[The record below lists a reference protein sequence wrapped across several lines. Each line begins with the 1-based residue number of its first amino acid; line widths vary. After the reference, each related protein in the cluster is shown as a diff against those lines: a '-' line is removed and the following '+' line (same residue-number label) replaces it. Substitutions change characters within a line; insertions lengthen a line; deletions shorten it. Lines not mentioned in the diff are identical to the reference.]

1 MNDVSECLPNR
12 ISRRGNS
19 YSLSRNIGGKKH
31 CYYSESLDQL
41 IEYDKLMDK
50 GIIPD
55 KYYHVKHHPTEE
67 GLNKMIGTEDE
78 RWKWIKGFE
87 GLYAVSDKGN
97 VMSFHHNKYG
107 KLMHPTQNNGW
118 YKSITLRGLDG
129 TTRYTRVH
137 ILVAEAFIGCIL
149 PKHQI
154 HHKDG
159 NKQNNCVENI
169 KIVSCSEHFRE
180 TLKQYPHLL
189 DGMISYNKG
198 RYTGKYKWYVRSG
211 EEPREV
217 KHRLKKGKI
226 IQLSTKGDV
235 LAIFNNSMDAQR
247 ATGVCYRNILQVAN
261 KTPYGKNARIRK
273 QAGGF
278 RWVFE
283 MDYGMEVMRNEDS
296 NISNGQ

>member
-12 ISRRGNS
+12 IIRRGNS
-19 YSLSRNIGGKKH
+19 YRLSRNIGGKKH

-55 KYYHVKHHPTEE
+55 KHYHVKHHPTEE
-67 GLNKMIGTEDE
+67 ELNKMLGAEDE
-78 RWKWIKGFE
+78 KWKWIKEFE
-87 GLYAVSDKGN
+87 GLYAVSNKGN
-97 VMSFHHNKYG
+97 LMSFRHNKYG
-107 KLMHPTQNNGW
+107 KLMHPTHSGGW
-118 YKSITLRGLDG
+118 YNSIALRKLDG
-129 TTRYTRVH
+129 TTKYTRVH
-137 ILVAEAFIGCIL
+137 VLVAEAFIGEIP

-198 RYTGKYKWYVRSG
+198 RYTGKYKRHVRSG
-211 EEPREV
+211 EGSKDIR
-217 KHRLKKGKI
+217 KRFKKGKI
-226 IQLSTKGDV
+226 IQLSMEGNV
-235 LAIFNNSMDAQR
+235 IAIFDNSMDAQK

-261 KTPYGKNARIRK
+261 KTPYGKNGRTRR

-283 MDYGMEVMRNEDS
+283 QDYVGGETV
-296 NISNGQ
+296 